1 MKIDVK
7 KLYTNDEWVWDD
19 YKPMLNAFGNIVLQ
33 VDDDNYSGDSRVLYD
48 NDGKIGF
55 LLFGWGSCCRCDAL
69 QACETLE
76 EVQALCDELQNDI
89 KWFED
94 KKAALEWFCNHD
106 WEGDYSWY
114 EDETKEFVNKAK
126 EYLKGE

>member
-1 MKIDVK
+1 MKVDAK
-7 KLYTNDEWVWDD
+7 KLYGNNQWEWFD
-19 YKPMLNAFGNIVLQ
+19 YQPMLNAFGNIVLRI
-33 VDDDNYSGDSRVLYD
+33 DDRGYQGDSRVLYD

-55 LLFGWGSCCRCDAL
+55 LLFGWGSCSGCDAL
-69 QACETLE
+69 QACGTIE
-76 EVQALCDELQNDI
+76 EVQQLCDNLQNDI

-94 KKAALEWFCNHD
+94 KETAHEWFCTHD

-114 EDETKEFVNKAK
+114 EEETREFVSKAK